1 MNERILLVEDE
12 QALQMTLSDRLNSEG
27 YLVDVASD
35 GITGFHLATSSQ
47 FDLVILDIM
56 LPGRNGL
63 DVCQDIRRS
72 GLGTPILLLS
82 ARGETAD
89 KIVGLKLGADD
100 YVTKPFDFKELV
112 TRVEALLRRC
122 GRSKPHTIC
131 VIGSVRM
138 DFASM
143 EITREGNPVRLS
155 AMEVRLMRYFL
166 RHPGIGLSREK
177 LLREVWGNDSLT
189 SSRTLDVHV
198 NGLRQKL
205 ENDPAHP
212 EMIVTVKGFG
222 YMFTSPRT
230 SLSENYA

>member
-1 MNERILLVEDE
+1 MNERILLIEDE
-12 QALQMTLSDRLNSEG
+12 QALQMALSDRLSSEG

-47 FDLVILDIM
+47 FDLLILDIM

-63 DVCQDIRRS
+63 DLCQDIRRT

-89 KIVGLKLGADD
+89 KIVGLRLGADD
-100 YVTKPFDFKELV
+100 YVSKPFDFKEL
-112 TRVEALLRRC
+112 TARIEALLRRY
-122 GRSKPHTIC
+122 GRTKPHTVC
-131 VIGSVRM
+131 VMGSVRM

-143 EITREGNPVRLS
+143 EITREGSPVRLS
-155 AMEVRLMRYFL
+155 AMEVRLIRYFL

-177 LLREVWGNDSLT
+177 ILKDVWGNDSLS

-198 NGLRQKL
+198 NTLRQKL
-205 ENDPAHP
+205 ENDPARP
-212 EMIVTVKGFG
+212 ELIVTVKGFG
-222 YMFTSPRT
+222 YMFTSPRA
-230 SLSENYA
+230 SLSA